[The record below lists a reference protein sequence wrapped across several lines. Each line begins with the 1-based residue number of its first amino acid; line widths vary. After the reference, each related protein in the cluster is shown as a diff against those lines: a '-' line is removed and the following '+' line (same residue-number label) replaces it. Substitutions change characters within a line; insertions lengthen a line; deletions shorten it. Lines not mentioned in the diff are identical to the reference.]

1 MKLLSV
7 ILPVF
12 ALVLIGWA
20 ARRRELIESAAFH
33 GLREIVFFLAMPAL
47 LFSAIEKAPP
57 FDLVGVTSSYFAA
70 ALTIFAVAVAV
81 ARLLRLPLARAA
93 TLALDSAYGNTV
105 LVGIP
110 ITVAALGQDALPP
123 MLAIIALHSAILLPL
138 AGVLVEMDL
147 AGPRR
152 RRPAA
157 ILAGTLA
164 RTLRN
169 PIIMSILAA
178 LLWRASRLPVPEPLG
193 ALLGLLGSA
202 ATPLALICLGG
213 VLPPLDALALGAETI
228 IGTGLKLVAL
238 PALVWAIGRGADL
251 PALSLKV
258 AILVGGMPTGANAFL
273 VAHRREDLAEASA
286 AIVTATT
293 LLSPISLSILLQLI
307 A

>member
-20 ARRRELIESAAFH
+20 ARRRKLMTPPAFH

-57 FDLVGVTSSYFAA
+57 FDLVGVTSVYFAA
-70 ALTIFAVAVAV
+70 ALTVFAFAFAVG
-81 ARLLRLPLARAA
+81 RGLPAA
-93 TLALDSAYGNTV
+93 GEAAMLALDSAYGNTV
-105 LVGIP
+105 LIGIP

-138 AGVLVEMDL
+138 AGVLVAMDV
-147 AGPRR
+147 AGAQR
-152 RRPAA
+152 RRPAE
-157 ILAGTLA
+157 ILASTLA

-169 PIIMSILAA
+169 PIIMSILVA
-178 LLWRASRLPVPEPLG
+178 LLWRAARLPVPEPLSELLR
-193 ALLGLLGSA
+193 LLGAA

-213 VLPPLDALALGAETI
+213 VLPPLGALAPGVETI
-228 IGTGLKLVAL
+228 IGTALKLTAL

-258 AILVGGMPTGANAFL
+258 AVLVGAMPTGANAFL
-273 VAHRREDLAEASA
+273 LAHRNEELAEASA
-286 AIVTATT
+286 AVVTTTT

-307 A
+307 T